1 MVRSLI
7 RCYKCNWEGS
17 EEQLVETPGNL
28 IFYDYVA
35 INMGIPDIA
44 RTDFLCPRCG
54 EMLRSHRMSNG
65 MVFDQ

>member
-1 MVRSLI
+1 VRFLI
-7 RCYKCNWEGS
+7 RCYKCNWEGP

-35 INMGIPDIA
+35 INMGFPDVV
-44 RTDFLCPRCG
+44 RSNHHCPSCG
-54 EMLRSHRMSNG
+54 VVLRSHRLSGG